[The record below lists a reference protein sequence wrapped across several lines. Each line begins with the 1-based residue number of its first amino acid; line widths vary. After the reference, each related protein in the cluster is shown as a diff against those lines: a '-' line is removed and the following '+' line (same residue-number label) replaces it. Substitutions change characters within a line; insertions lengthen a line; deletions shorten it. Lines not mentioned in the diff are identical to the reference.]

1 MAVFAAQVAR
11 SAVFRFGA
19 VALAAWLG
27 VAALAGSVGAQ
38 QAEGAKKA
46 AQAPP
51 AEPKRTFAAPVGQ
64 QRAAWVKICEKVP
77 AARKGKDGKEEKKDV
92 EICLTN
98 HERLDANS
106 GMTLVSASIRQVA
119 GEGAQDFVVIVPL
132 GMQLQPGLHIA
143 IYSKDLWER
152 AQKDEKIDQA
162 KLKGIKLGY
171 TLCNP
176 TGCVAEAETTEEFM
190 TDLKTSAGLVVFAV
204 NSAGAP
210 ISLPVPLDGFEQA
223 LAGSPVDNKA
233 YAESRKAIAQKIEQY
248 QRDRAEQAKN
258 KKAPAPDQKSA
269 PGQAAP
275 AAK

>member
-1 MAVFAAQVAR
+1 MAVFATQVAR

-27 VAALAGSVGAQ
+27 VTALAGPVAAQ
-38 QAEGAKKA
+38 QVEDAKKA
-46 AQAPP
+46 AQAP
-51 AEPKRTFAAPVGQ
+51 AEPKRTFAAPLGQ
-64 QRAAWVKICEKVP
+64 QRAAWVKVCEKVP
-77 AARKGKDGKEEKKDV
+77 AARKGKDGKEEKKEVD
-92 EICLTN
+92 ICLTN

-119 GEGAQDFVVIVPL
+119 GESAQDFVVIVPL
-132 GMQLQPGLHIA
+132 GLQLQPGLHIA

-152 AQKDEKIDQA
+152 AQKDEKIDQT

-176 TGCVAEAETTEEFM
+176 TGCVAEAETTPEFM

-204 NSAGAP
+204 NSVGAP

-223 LAGSPVDNKA
+223 LVGNPVDNKE
-233 YAESRKAIAQKIEQY
+233 YAESRKAIAQKVEQY
-248 QRDRAEQAKN
+248 QRDRAEQAK
-258 KKAPAPDQKSA
+258 KKMTPAPDQKSV

-275 AAK
+275 APK